1 MPSAESTADPAL
13 LVVHSGGTSHAIE
26 PGRGVVTI
34 GRDARADVQIDDLE
48 SSEEHLHAEP
58 GEGSWR
64 IVDKGPHGMFVDGQ
78 RTSSVTVTD
87 KTSVRLGDP
96 TAGQV
101 LTFEIVRP
109 SGPDR
114 RASGHQSDAGEPDP
128 GMARA
133 GAAAAARRRELG
145 ISQRS
150 LAADGIINAGALIA
164 FEKGRSWPRE
174 RTQAKL
180 EQVLQWPAGTIA
192 RIRRGRPDGGE
203 VITEV
208 AVPDAGNEP
217 AAAPHSDAP
226 TSLIAQ
232 AIVAA
237 VDGCGLAIAALPP
250 ADDPQFSGRATPILA
265 DLRQLE
271 AIAVRAT
278 RISRITP
285 ELIKALGTV
294 RRHYDELMTL
304 GATAPGAPLGQR
316 LYAARRRAN
325 LSPGETAEAAGVAEE
340 MIVRAEADESLPANV
355 ADAIETLIGHIG

>member
-1 MPSAESTADPAL
+1 MPRTESSTDLAV
-13 LVVHSGGTSHAIE
+13 LVIHSGATSHEIE

-34 GRDARADVQIDDLE
+34 GRDPQDDVRIEQI
-48 SSEEHLHAEP
+48 SAEHLYAEP
-58 GEGSWR
+58 VDGSWR
-64 IVDKGPHGMFVDGQ
+64 IVDKGPDGMFVDGH
-78 RTSSVTVTD
+78 RMSSVTVTD
-87 KTSVRLGDP
+87 KMTVRLGDP
-96 TAGQV
+96 SSGEV
-101 LTFEIVRP
+101 LTFEIVTPPGAGGRP
-109 SGPDR
+109 E
-114 RASGHQSDAGEPDP
+114 QKSDGVEPDP

-192 RIRRGRPDGGE
+192 RIRRGQ
-203 VITEV
+203 
-208 AVPDAGNEP
+208 PDAGEEIPP
-217 AAAPHSDAP
+217 AVATGTAKTSTEAPQSDAP
-226 TSLIAQ
+226 ASLIAQ

-237 VDGCGLAIAALPP
+237 VDGCGLAIAALPSP
-250 ADDPQFSGRATPILA
+250 DDPEFTERATPILA

-285 ELIKALGTV
+285 ELIKALSTV
-294 RRHYDELMTL
+294 RRHYDELMTR
-304 GATAPGAPLGQR
+304 GATAPGAPLAQR

-325 LSPGETAEAAGVAEE
+325 LSPAETAEAAGVTEE
-340 MIVRAEADESLPANV
+340 MIVRAEADEAVPAEV
-355 ADAIETLIGHIG
+355 ADAIETLIGHIH

>member
-1 MPSAESTADPAL
+1 MPSAESSTELGL
-13 LVVHSGGTSHAIE
+13 LVVRSGTTSHRIE

-34 GRDARADVQIDDLE
+34 GRDAKDDVRIDNPQF
-48 SSEEHLHAEP
+48 SAEHLHAEP
-58 GEGSWR
+58 IDGSWR
-64 IVDKGPHGMFVDGQ
+64 IVDKGPNGMFVDGR
-78 RTSSVTVTD
+78 RTDSVTVTK
-87 KTSVRLGDP
+87 KTTVRLGDP
-96 TAGQV
+96 AAGEV
-101 LTFEIVRP
+101 LTFEIVMPPNAGARP
-109 SGPDR
+109 EP
-114 RASGHQSDAGEPDP
+114 SDSGEPDA

-192 RIRRGRPDGGE
+192 RIRRGQ
-203 VITEV
+203 
-208 AVPDAGNEP
+208 PDAGDAIAEDPDIAP
-217 AAAPHSDAP
+217 APAEAPHSDAP
-226 TSLIAQ
+226 ASLIAQ

-237 VDGCGLAIAALPP
+237 VDGCGLAIAALPS
-250 ADDPQFSGRATPILA
+250 ADDPEFTERATPILA

-304 GATAPGAPLGQR
+304 GATAPGAPLAQR

-325 LSPGETAEAAGVAEE
+325 LSPQETAEAAGVTEE
-340 MIVRAEADESLPANV
+340 MIVRAEADEAVPAAV
-355 ADAIETLIGHIG
+355 ADAIETLISHIG

>member
-1 MPSAESTADPAL
+1 
-13 LVVHSGGTSHAIE
+13 
-26 PGRGVVTI
+26 
-34 GRDARADVQIDDLE
+34 
-48 SSEEHLHAEP
+48 
-58 GEGSWR
+58 
-64 IVDKGPHGMFVDGQ
+64 
-78 RTSSVTVTD
+78 
-87 KTSVRLGDP
+87 
-96 TAGQV
+96 
-101 LTFEIVRP
+101 
-109 SGPDR
+109 
-114 RASGHQSDAGEPDP
+114 
-128 GMARA
+128 MARA

-192 RIRRGRPDGGE
+192 RIRRGQGDE
-203 VITEV
+203 VPTAV
-208 AVPDAGNEP
+208 AP
-217 AAAPHSDAP
+217 AAANTSTSTEAPHSDAP

-237 VDGCGLAIAALPP
+237 VDGCGLAIAALPS
-250 ADDPQFSGRATPILA
+250 ADDPEFTGRATPILA

-285 ELIKALGTV
+285 ELIKALSTV
-294 RRHYDELMTL
+294 RRHYDELMTR
-304 GATAPGAPLGQR
+304 GATAPDAPLAQR

-325 LSPGETAEAAGVAEE
+325 LSPAETAEAAGVAEE
-340 MIVRAEADESLPANV
+340 MIVRAEADEAVPAGV
-355 ADAIETLIGHIG
+355 ADAIETLIGHIS

>member
-1 MPSAESTADPAL
+1 MPSAESITKKSSNP
-13 LVVHSGGTSHAIE
+13 V
-26 PGRGVVTI
+26 GRANGHKS
-34 GRDARADVQIDDLE
+34 D
-48 SSEEHLHAEP
+48 
-58 GEGSWR
+58 GE
-64 IVDKGPHGMFVDGQ
+64 
-78 RTSSVTVTD
+78 
-87 KTSVRLGDP
+87 
-96 TAGQV
+96 
-101 LTFEIVRP
+101 
-109 SGPDR
+109 
-114 RASGHQSDAGEPDP
+114 EPDP

-164 FEKGRSWPRE
+164 FEKGRSWPRQ

-180 EQVLQWPAGTIA
+180 EQLLQWPAGTIA
-192 RIRRGRPDGGE
+192 GIRRGQPTAGE
-203 VITEV
+203 PTT
-208 AVPDAGNEP
+208 N
-217 AAAPHSDAP
+217 AAAPDAANRLAAPPNSDAP
-226 TSLIAQ
+226 ASLIAQ

-250 ADDPQFSGRATPILA
+250 ADDPEFTERATPILS

-278 RISRITP
+278 RISQITP

-304 GATAPGAPLGQR
+304 GATAPGAPLAQR

-325 LSPGETAEAAGVAEE
+325 LSPRETAEAAGVAEE
-340 MIVRAEADESLPANV
+340 MIVRAEADEAVPGNI
-355 ADAIETLIGHIG
+355 ADAIEALIGHI